1 MPPALPRPLS
11 VHAFL
16 SEYARLWQLA
26 DNTQDAR
33 EKLSIQMKANKYML
47 TGIHV
52 DENYQASI
60 EPLRNAVTVD
70 EQFTITR
77 DYDSLIGFADDIP
90 LRNGSLLVFTVLSKD
105 LTLQEN
111 IHIHVWFLVGPAVAS
126 VPPTASF
133 LCMPPL
139 PLNWRQW
146 QSKQPHTVPN
156 IGFAKF
162 GEQHSICIFFPVL
175 CDDAH
180 TEADIYLTVEERQ
193 ELYNDV
199 VYPAARL
206 PIPHSSADWP
216 AGFAAET
223 FRVTKA
229 GGNFMQLTKLVG
241 QYDIHPFVAALKA
254 RMDQKAWMRGAR
266 FMVQKR
272 GTKLATYHPQHGI
285 AARTKLTEYLTDLDT
300 SVGSWWA
307 DVGLEVSYQNR
318 AYHWQT
324 DMHSA
329 IL

>member
-1 MPPALPRPLS
+1 MPPALPHPLS

-26 DNTQDAR
+26 DNAQDAR

-52 DENYQASI
+52 DENYQASV
-60 EPLRNAVTVD
+60 EPLRNAVSVD

-90 LRNGSLLVFTVLSKD
+90 LRNGSLLVFTVPSKD
-105 LTLQEN
+105 QTLRDN
-111 IHIHVWFLVGPAVAS
+111 IHVHVRFLVGPGQVRDGSYVSNCSLMPLAVAS

-133 LCMPPL
+133 LRMPPL
-139 PLNWRQW
+139 PLNGRQW

-162 GEQHSICIFFPVL
+162 GEQHSIRIFFPAL
-175 CDDAH
+175 CDDAR
-180 TEADIYLTVEERQ
+180 TGANIYLTIEERQ
-193 ELYNDV
+193 ELYDDV

-206 PIPHSSADWP
+206 SIPHSSADWP

-229 GGNFMQLTKLVG
+229 GGNFMQSTKVG
-241 QYDIHPFVAALKA
+241 F
-254 RMDQKAWMRGAR
+254 R
-266 FMVQKR
+266 F
-272 GTKLATYHPQHGI
+272 LI
-285 AARTKLTEYLTDLDT
+285 AIADGLIWIQL
-300 SVGSWWA
+300 GSWLA
-307 DVGLEVSYQNR
+307 NMTSTRSL
-318 AYHWQT
+318 
-324 DMHSA
+324 
-329 IL
+329 LP